1 MPKIDIKSVPERTG
15 SSYPSPHHVKVE
27 DRIRQRLGDA
37 GGLTDFGVNLLR
49 LKPGVWSSQRH
60 WHTHE
65 EEFVFIV
72 SGEVV
77 LVTDKGEEI
86 LRAGDCAAFPK
97 NVADGHQ
104 IINRTDKDVLVLEVG
119 TNSVDDVCTYPDI
132 DMKVDAKTG
141 FTHLDGT
148 PYPMREK

>member
-104 IINRTDKDVLVLEVG
+104 IINRTGKDVLVLEVG